1 MKLISFDIGIKNM
14 AYCIF
19 TISPENKTVSVQDWN
34 ILNLIDRENAI
45 IKKTCSCQ
53 LAGKPAKKKA
63 KLSNTIITPF
73 FISNALLH
81 RKVGENELKG
91 NVAFTE
97 SCKICGKSAKYE
109 KGDQTFC
116 EMHAKKSASENLG
129 YIIPTKEISPPSLKK
144 MSKEELIHLGTIK
157 YSIFSESQKSTIKT
171 KKGCL
176 DILLPY
182 FQEHCFVPI
191 LVKKG
196 KGAGEVDLIT
206 IGRNMR
212 NRLNEL
218 SQNQL
223 TDTNCHIIMENQISP
238 LAGRMKT
245 VQGMLTQYY
254 IMQEQNNQSIHIEY
268 ISSANK
274 LKDLV
279 VVPDKSDKDKSC
291 TDKSCTDK
299 SCTDK
304 SCTDKSCT
312 DKSCDNLTSVQEK
325 YKQHKTDSIQICTR
339 FLTENPDLTSPSWT
353 TNFSNSGKKDDL
365 ADCFLQGIWY
375 LKREKIIS
383 YAENLKINIV

>member
-19 TISPENKTVSVQDWN
+19 TVSLENKTVSVQDWN
-34 ILNLIDRENAI
+34 ILNLMDLENTI
-45 IKKTCSCQ
+45 IKKTCSCT
-53 LAGKPAKKKA
+53 LIGKPVKKKD
-63 KLSNTIITPF
+63 KSQSNSI
-73 FISNALLH
+73 
-81 RKVGENELKG
+81 V
-91 NVAFTE
+91 
-97 SCKICGKSAKYE
+97 KICGKTAKFE
-109 KGDQTFC
+109 KGNQTFC
-116 EMHAKKSASENLG
+116 EMHAKKHASENTQNMDYR

-157 YSIFSESQKSTIKT
+157 YPIFTESQLGTLKT
-171 KKGCL
+171 KKRCL

-191 LVKKG
+191 LAKKS

-212 NRLNEL
+212 DRLNEL
-218 SQNQL
+218 SQNCFIG
-223 TDTNCHIIMENQISP
+223 DNCHVIMENQISP

-245 VQGMLTQYY
+245 IQGMLTQYY
-254 IMQEQNNQSIHIEY
+254 IMQELSLNNELNNVSQNGSNNNNIIHIEY

-291 TDKSCTDK
+291 TD
-299 SCTDK
+299 
-304 SCTDKSCT
+304 
-312 DKSCDNLTSVQEK
+312 NSVSMQEK
-325 YKQHKTDSIQICTR
+325 YKQHKSDSIRICTQ
-339 FLTENPDLTSPSWT
+339 FLTENPEITSWT
-353 TNFSNSGKKDDL
+353 SNFNNSGKKDDL

>member
-34 ILNLIDRENAI
+34 ILNLMDLENTI

-63 KLSNTIITPF
+63 ILSNNII
-73 FISNALLH
+73 
-81 RKVGENELKG
+81 
-91 NVAFTE
+91 
-97 SCKICGKSAKYE
+97 KICGKSAKYE
-109 KGDQTFC
+109 KRDQTFC
-116 EMHAKKSASENLG
+116 EMHAKKHASENLG

-144 MSKEELIHLGTIK
+144 LSKEELIHLGTIK
-157 YSIFSESQKSTIKT
+157 YPIFSESQKSTIKT
-171 KKGCL
+171 KKACL
-176 DILLPY
+176 DVLLPY

-212 NRLNEL
+212 DRLNEL
-218 SQNQL
+218 SQNQLTDTRLTDTRL

-279 VVPDKSDKDKSC
+279 VVPDKSDKDN
-291 TDKSCTDK
+291 
-299 SCTDK
+299 
-304 SCTDKSCT
+304 
-312 DKSCDNLTSVQEK
+312 SCDNSVSVQEK
-325 YKQHKTDSIQICTR
+325 YKQHKIDSIQICTR

>member
-34 ILNLIDRENAI
+34 ILNLMDLENTI

-63 KLSNTIITPF
+63 ILSNNII
-73 FISNALLH
+73 
-81 RKVGENELKG
+81 
-91 NVAFTE
+91 
-97 SCKICGKSAKYE
+97 KICGKSAKYE

-144 MSKEELIHLGTIK
+144 LSKEELIHLGTIK
-157 YSIFSESQKSTIKT
+157 YPVFLESQKNTIKT
-171 KKGCL
+171 KKACL

-191 LVKKG
+191 LVKKS
-196 KGAGEVDLIT
+196 KSAGEVDLIT

-212 NRLNEL
+212 DRLNEL

-254 IMQEQNNQSIHIEY
+254 IMQERHNQSIHIEY

-279 VVPDKSDKDKSC
+279 VPDKSC
-291 TDKSCTDK
+291 TDNSV
-299 SCTDK
+299 
-304 SCTDKSCT
+304 
-312 DKSCDNLTSVQEK
+312 SVQEK

>member
-19 TISPENKTVSVQDWN
+19 TVSLENKTLSVQDWN
-34 ILNLIDRENAI
+34 ILNLMDLENTI

-53 LAGKPAKKKA
+53 LIGKPVKKKD
-63 KLSNTIITPF
+63 KSLSN
-73 FISNALLH
+73 L
-81 RKVGENELKG
+81 V
-91 NVAFTE
+91 V
-97 SCKICGKSAKYE
+97 KICGKSAKFE

-116 EMHAKKSASENLG
+116 EMHAKKHASENTQNIDYR
-129 YIIPTKEISPPSLKK
+129 YIIPNKEISPPSLKK

-157 YSIFSESQKSTIKT
+157 YPIFTESQIGTVKT

-191 LVKKG
+191 LAKKT

-212 NRLNEL
+212 DRLNEL
-218 SQNQL
+218 SQNSFIG
-223 TDTNCHIIMENQISP
+223 DNCHVIMENQISP

-245 VQGMLTQYY
+245 IQGMLTQYY
-254 IMQEQNNQSIHIEY
+254 IMQELSLNNELNNVSQNGSNNKSIHIEY

-279 VVPDKSDKDKSC
+279 VVQDKSC
-291 TDKSCTDK
+291 E
-299 SCTDK
+299 
-304 SCTDKSCT
+304 
-312 DKSCDNLTSVQEK
+312 NSVSMQEK
-325 YKQHKTDSIQICTR
+325 YKQHKSDSIQICSR
-339 FLTENPDLTSPSWT
+339 FLAENPEITSWT
-353 TNFSNSGKKDDL
+353 SNFSNSGKKDDL